1 MNAWPA
7 GRSWIIPRA
16 GFPSPVP
23 IIYNIHADWF
33 ANRLTAWM
41 KVMSVRPIE
50 PSTARKYVSWKWR
63 AQSHT
68 SPAVPSAKPPTN
80 ASLAQFVVFD
90 EDRGNGGMNN
100 TSPYED
106 LTRDGP
112 DGFQPYPG
120 VGMVQMQTLD
130 DGALPHDLGRETK
143 VPILMEIGCR
153 KNDKMVAFYTPPLG
167 LLLRIRLGR
176 WPSAHP
182 VGIERTRRQL
192 RPSSRECIA
201 FGLNRTWPLIKTPLI
216 SAKW

>member
-1 MNAWPA
+1 
-7 GRSWIIPRA
+7 
-16 GFPSPVP
+16 
-23 IIYNIHADWF
+23 
-33 ANRLTAWM
+33 M

-106 LTRDGP
+106 LTRDGL

-120 VGMVQMQTLD
+120 VGMRGMHRGAMG
-130 DGALPHDLGRETK
+130 DGARVLHRSSCITIQQGLPSPSESECPRYGFRTSWCRCK
-143 VPILMEIGCR
+143 RWMTVPCPM
-153 KNDKMVAFYTPPLG
+153 T
-167 LLLRIRLGR
+167 
-176 WPSAHP
+176 SA
-182 VGIERTRRQL
+182 
-192 RPSSRECIA
+192 
-201 FGLNRTWPLIKTPLI
+201 
-216 SAKW
+216 AKPRSLS